1 MIKVF
6 GIGNIL
12 LCDDGIGVKVI
23 EQLEAEIR
31 EIDKAIQVIIGE
43 TDVMF
48 CLEQIE
54 KEDFIIIVDSTYLN
68 LKPGTITTLSLEQ
81 CDVFLNKLNSQ
92 HEEGLLRVL
101 RTEHREIKGYLIGVE
116 IGKIEYSME
125 LSEALKNIFL
135 DICCCVLK
143 KVKWLVNNQQGI

>member
-1 MIKVF
+1 MIKIF

-12 LCDDGIGVKVI
+12 LCDDGIGVKVT
-23 EQLEAEIR
+23 EKLEDEIR
-31 EIDKAIQVIIGE
+31 EIGKDIEVIVGE

-48 CLEQIE
+48 CLDQIE

-68 LKPGTITTLSLEQ
+68 LKPGTVTTLSLEQ

-92 HEEGLLRVL
+92 HEESLLGVL
-101 RTEHREIKGYLIGVE
+101 RTELREVKGYLIGVE

-125 LSEALKNIFL
+125 LSETLKNIFL
-135 DICCCVLK
+135 DICYCIFK
-143 KVKWLVNNQQGI
+143 KIKWLVNNQ

>member
-12 LCDDGIGVKVI
+12 LCDDCIGVKVI
-23 EQLEAEIR
+23 EHLKDEIMG
-31 EIDKAIQVIIGE
+31 IDKEIEVIVGE

-68 LKPGTITTLSLEQ
+68 LKPGAITTLSLEQ
-81 CDVFLNKLNSQ
+81 CDMFLNKLNSQ
-92 HEEGLLRVL
+92 HEESILRVL
-101 RTEHREIKGYLIGVE
+101 RTELREIKGYLIGVE

-125 LSEALKNIFL
+125 LSEELKNIFL
-135 DICCCVLK
+135 DICCCILK
-143 KVKWLVNNQQGI
+143 KVKWLVNNQ

>member
-12 LCDDGIGVKVI
+12 LCDDGIGVRVI
-23 EQLEAEIR
+23 EYLKDQIIG
-31 EIDKAIQVIIGE
+31 IDKEIEVIVGE

-92 HEEGLLRVL
+92 HEESILRVL
-101 RTEHREIKGYLIGVE
+101 RTELREIKGYLIGIE
-116 IGKIEYSME
+116 IGK
-125 LSEALKNIFL
+125 
-135 DICCCVLK
+135 
-143 KVKWLVNNQQGI
+143 